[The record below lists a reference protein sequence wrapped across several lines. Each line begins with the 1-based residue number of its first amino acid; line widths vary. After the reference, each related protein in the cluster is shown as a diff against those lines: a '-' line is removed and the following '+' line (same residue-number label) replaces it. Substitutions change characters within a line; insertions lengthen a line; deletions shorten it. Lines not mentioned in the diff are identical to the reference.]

1 MGFVTNTGWDS
12 DLGALYDQLE
22 ELKRHFQA
30 GELTEEE
37 YRRRSVELE
46 AQIAWRGCNTLNQQK
61 NSPKMKYKAK

>member
-1 MGFVTNTGWDS
+1 MGFVMNTGWDS

-46 AQIAWRGCNTLNQQK
+46 AQIALAG
-61 NSPKMKYKAK
+61 M

>member
-12 DLGALYDQLE
+12 GLGELYDRLE
-22 ELKRHFQA
+22 ELQRRFRA

-46 AQIAWRGCNTLNQQK
+46 AQIALAGL
-61 NSPKMKYKAK
+61 